1 MTEPEAKDY
10 LDRARRLLKEARS
23 VAAIELSEAA
33 GRSAYLAAFHA
44 AQAFIFDRTGKIAKT
59 HTGVRSEFAR
69 LAKDDPGIDRAFPSF
84 LARAYNLKTAA
95 DYAVGLEAAVTLDE
109 AEEAIETDRK
119 STRLNSS
126 HGGISRMPSSA

>member
-10 LDRARRLLKEARS
+10 LDRARLLLKEARA
-23 VAAIELSEAA
+23 VAAIKLLEAT
-33 GRSAYLAAFHA
+33 GRAAYLAAFHA

-69 LAKDDPGIDRAFPSF
+69 LAKDDPRIDRTFPTF

-95 DYAVGLEAAVTLDE
+95 DYAVGLEAAVTLGE
-109 AEEAIETDRK
+109 AEEAIETAARFIACI
-119 STRLNSS
+119 TTLLTEP
-126 HGGISRMPSSA
+126 PSKNT